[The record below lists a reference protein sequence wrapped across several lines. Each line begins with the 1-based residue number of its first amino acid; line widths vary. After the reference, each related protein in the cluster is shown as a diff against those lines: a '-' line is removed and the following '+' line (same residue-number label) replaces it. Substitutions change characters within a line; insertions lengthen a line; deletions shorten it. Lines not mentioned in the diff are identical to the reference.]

1 MLAALLLGSCRGDE
15 GPMGPMGPA
24 GPAGLDGKDGQ
35 DGRDGKDGEGF
46 KTLEFTF
53 TVEQNDWE
61 IVKDTP
67 EPYFRC
73 VFDFKELESSI
84 IDHGMLTVYRMLDD
98 DYYATL
104 PITKPHKETNDNGDI
119 YYTQLKTTSLRRAQ
133 SVSTSPTATS
143 SSTKSPMQ
151 WTSRWWCI
159 TIKPFFPP
167 HNTQAAQNE

>member
-15 GPMGPMGPA
+15 GPMGPEGPA
-24 GPAGLDGKDGQ
+24 GPAGLDGRDGQ
-35 DGRDGKDGEGF
+35 DGQDGEGL

-61 IVKDTP
+61 AVKDSN

-73 VFDFKELESSI
+73 VFNFKELEASI

-104 PITKPHKETNDNGDI
+104 PITKPHKDTNNDGDI
-119 YYTQLKTTSLRRAQ
+119 YYTQLIDYEFAPGSISFYITNSDFYMD
-133 SVSTSPTATS
+133 
-143 SSTKSPMQ
+143 TKPDAMDF
-151 WTSRWWCI
+151 
-159 TIKPFFPP
+159 KVVV
-167 HNTQAAQNE
+167 HYY

>member
-119 YYTQLKTTSLRRAQ
+119 YYTQLIDYEFA
-133 SVSTSPTATS
+133 PS
-143 SSTKSPMQ
+143 SISFYVTNSDFF
-151 WTSRWWCI
+151 I
-159 TIKPFFPP
+159 DEKPDAMDFKVVV
-167 HNTQAAQNE
+167 HYY